1 MPAPVTSQLCKNGD
15 PGPQSFAS
23 QLPEPHAD
31 LGRFDL
37 DRQTISVTGP
47 VDANLTAGGRQRQTS
62 TLACLSPLPSLIQMP
77 FDERVQAGIEIK
89 QGSRVPVPVDDRVS
103 ARGDLAWAISVG
115 GIGVVGFAVLL
126 LFTWYYAATLFL
138 IFAGMLLGVALNAMT
153 NLLGRVIQL
162 PHALRLTIVCLVLA
176 GLLSG
181 VVFLGGTT
189 IAQQAKVL
197 SDTIKSQLV
206 TVKGF
211 LEKNGIDTGYFDLGN
226 PAATAPGS
234 PSSET
239 PAAAPARTLPSASEF
254 ASSGGAIV
262 SQTLKL
268 LLGTLSAVGNF
279 FIVLFLGLTFAA
291 QPNVYRKGLLFMA
304 PARHRD
310 RATIIVDRIGDT
322 LERWLIAQILTM
334 AAVFLVTWIGLALIG
349 IQSSFILGIQAGLL
363 AFIPT
368 VGALLA
374 GLIVVLASLA
384 SGWVAAL
391 SAFLLFLGVH
401 ALESYILTPI
411 IQRQALDI
419 PPATLFAFQILL
431 GVVFGIWGLALALP
445 LMAIVKVMIDYF
457 KAEEIT
463 PAAAA
468 A

>member
-1 MPAPVTSQLCKNGD
+1 LTKECGLESTSNKDHL
-15 PGPQSFAS
+15 
-23 QLPEPHAD
+23 
-31 LGRFDL
+31 
-37 DRQTISVTGP
+37 
-47 VDANLTAGGRQRQTS
+47 
-62 TLACLSPLPSLIQMP
+62 
-77 FDERVQAGIEIK
+77 
-89 QGSRVPVPVDDRVS
+89 PVPVDDRLS
-103 ARGDLAWAISVG
+103 ARNDLAWAISVG
-115 GIGVVGFAVLL
+115 GIGVVGFAALL
-126 LFTWYYAATLFL
+126 LFTWSFAATLFL

-153 NLLGRVIQL
+153 NLLGRAVRL

-181 VVFLGGTT
+181 VVFLGGST
-189 IAQQAKVL
+189 IAQQATVL

-206 TVKGF
+206 GVKAF
-211 LEKNGIDTGYFDLGN
+211 LERHGIDASYFELGN
-226 PAATAPGS
+226 ATATSSSTSS
-234 PSSET
+234 PSTT
-239 PAAAPARTLPSASEF
+239 PGAIATHNLPSAGAI

-268 LLGTLSAVGNF
+268 LLGTVSAVGNF

-291 QPNVYRKGLLFMA
+291 QPGVYRSGLLFMA
-304 PARHRD
+304 PSRHRA
-310 RATIIVDRIGDT
+310 RATVIVDRIGDT
-322 LERWLIAQILTM
+322 LERWLIAQMLTM

-374 GLIVVLASLA
+374 GVIVVLASLA

-391 SAFLLFLGVH
+391 SAFILFLGVH
-401 ALESYILTPI
+401 ALESYVLTPI

-457 KAEEIT
+457 KAEEIPVET
-463 PAAAA
+463 VVA
-468 A
+468 